1 MFCFCRFRRR
11 YRRPPP
17 LRKTPLTGTFRA
29 RARASRPP
37 LSSTHTQ
44 EIWHPAPYIS
54 PLQRPCPNHKIVRL
68 FSFSPCFFPPT
79 FFERGGSPYHQLPAP
94 TPAFSPNKKYGK
106 RLKTRSI
113 LSISFVLLA
122 SPPISRAWGAASRR
136 PSREKEKKHRERK
149 SVFLLPKTKRKTR
162 PRHFPAPVSPSL
174 SLDPAVMPPLH
185 SQRRIQAQQQQ
196 PQARCVRLSLPRSF
210 AAAPAVTAVSLLS
223 HLLYSRGQSPSPLR
237 ALSLALERE
246 DEAEALQQQQQQQIQ
261 RRDHFVR
268 RGLAKARSLVE
279 AFGAT
284 AAALLACS
292 PFFFSSDSAA
302 AAAASA
308 SEKATVL
315 ILFGPSILRP
325 MEAFEVAVPCSAA
338 AAARE
343 QQKEKSNGDDGDRVG
358 EKAQAPSLSLERL
371 VTMRLLQAGLP
382 DGPASRAP
390 TKCFVLVRGPRG
402 GGCGGGAGGGEVM
415 SPAARR
421 QQLLSSSSA
430 PSPPPPGFLPAAGFF
445 WPRVSYAR
453 GMIRVRIEVEFERGG
468 EGSGNE
474 MEWQQNTTAAA
485 AAAGASG
492 AGQGGAEGGHG
503 AEESDVWWAS
513 TATISGVGGC
523 SAA

>member
-1 MFCFCRFRRR
+1 
-11 YRRPPP
+11 
-17 LRKTPLTGTFRA
+17 
-29 RARASRPP
+29 
-37 LSSTHTQ
+37 
-44 EIWHPAPYIS
+44 
-54 PLQRPCPNHKIVRL
+54 
-68 FSFSPCFFPPT
+68 
-79 FFERGGSPYHQLPAP
+79 
-94 TPAFSPNKKYGK
+94 
-106 RLKTRSI
+106 
-113 LSISFVLLA
+113 
-122 SPPISRAWGAASRR
+122 
-136 PSREKEKKHRERK
+136 
-149 SVFLLPKTKRKTR
+149 
-162 PRHFPAPVSPSL
+162 
-174 SLDPAVMPPLH
+174 MPPLH

-343 QQKEKSNGDDGDRVG
+343 QQKEKSNGDDGDSVG

-421 QQLLSSSSA
+421 QQLPSSSSA
-430 PSPPPPGFLPAAGFF
+430 PSPPPPGFLPAAGFS

-492 AGQGGAEGGHG
+492 AGQGGAGGHG